1 MASYSHSKIS
11 AFENCPYQ
19 YKLHYIDKVKVDI
32 PTTIEAFMGDL
43 VHQALEK
50 LYKDKKFQKNIS
62 KAELL
67 KFYDKIWEKE
77 FSENILIVK
86 KDLTSE
92 NYRKMGEKFISDYY
106 EKYKPFDQLTILGIE
121 LKNYMTLPDGNR
133 WNGII
138 DKLACDKEGN
148 YFVCDYKTN
157 SSMKTQDVADEDRQL
172 AMYSIW
178 VKDKFSDVKS
188 VKLLWHMLAFDK
200 EVISQRS
207 KEQLKK
213 LQEDIMAKIKE
224 IEKATKENNFPR
236 TQNNLCD
243 YCLYKSVCPSHKHLA
258 EIVGLPKK
266 EFKKDDG
273 VKFVDE
279 FSEVRNKLKELENK
293 EEELK
298 KNLIEF
304 ARQKGVDVVYGSNT
318 EASIKEFDKVV
329 LPEDKEE
336 FLMLLK
342 EKGIYDACSM
352 ICHARISQKFLKGKL
367 HSDISEKI
375 KTEKDWR
382 ISLRGRK
389 DDE

>member
-19 YKLHYIDKVKVDI
+19 YKLKYIDKVEVDV
-32 PTTIEAFMGDL
+32 PETIEMFMGKR
-43 VHQALEK
+43 VHETLEK
-50 LYKDKKFQKNIS
+50 LYKDKQFQKDVS
-62 KAELL
+62 KAELV
-67 KFYDKIWEKE
+67 KFYNKIWEKE
-77 FSENILIVK
+77 FSDDILIVK
-86 KDLTSE
+86 EGLTSE
-92 NYRKMGEKFISDYY
+92 NYRKMGEKFISNYY
-106 EKYKPFDQLTILGIE
+106 EKYKPFDQLTILGLE
-121 LKNYMTLPDGNR
+121 TQNRMTLPDGNQ
-133 WNGII
+133 WHVQI
-138 DKLACDKEGN
+138 DKLACDKNGN

-157 SSMKTQDVADEDRQL
+157 KDMKTQDNADEDRQL

-213 LQEDIMAKIKE
+213 LQEDVMVTIKE

-258 EIVGLPKK
+258 EIEELPKK
-266 EFKKDDG
+266 EFKEDDG

-279 FSEVRNKLKELENK
+279 FSEVRNKLRELENK

-304 ARQKGVDVVYGSNT
+304 AKQKGVDVVYGSNT

-342 EKGIYDACSM
+342 EKGIYDTCSM
-352 ICHARISQKFLKGKL
+352 ICHARISQKFLKGEL

-375 KTEKDWR
+375 KTEKDWK
-382 ISLRGRK
+382 ISLRRRK
-389 DDE
+389 GDE